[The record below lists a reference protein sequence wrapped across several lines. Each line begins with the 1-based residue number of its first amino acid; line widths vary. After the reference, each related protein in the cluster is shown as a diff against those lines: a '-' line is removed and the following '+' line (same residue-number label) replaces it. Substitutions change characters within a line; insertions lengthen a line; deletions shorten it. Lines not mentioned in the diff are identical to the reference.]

1 MAGKQQQKDI
11 QSKNLLSV
19 DKKENVERGTVIE
32 IRVVDWIVE
41 GKHYPQLEKRE
52 FFTDRDTGE
61 LKMGKAKGFT
71 LKDLGIVMDKWG
83 EIMGALGSKL
93 PEHQAPKANVGP
105 ATHQESVASAPVAEP
120 EDF

>member
-1 MAGKQQQKDI
+1 MAGRQQQKDI

-32 IRVVDWIVE
+32 MRVVDWIVE

-93 PEHQAPKANVGP
+93 PEHSGAKAEAPAAAPVSTP
-105 ATHQESVASAPVAEP
+105 ASAPAEP